1 MAVGVTSQLGCV
13 AARTLGRSA
22 VIHCR
27 ASCVHLSARKLPG
40 FRVARASQLSRAV
53 CRGSKG
59 RSSAL
64 QVVSGAVQQVSQEQ
78 LEKELADRQVPLI
91 IDFYATWCGPCVLL
105 AKELE
110 EVAAELGDKVK
121 VLKIDTDQNPELSS
135 QLQIQGLPTMV
146 FVGMDP
152 SKPALRTEGLLAAK
166 AIKDIVQNELSA
178 PAPAAPAPTA

>member
-1 MAVGVTSQLGCV
+1 MAVGVTSQLGFV
-13 AARTLGRSA
+13 TARAPARSA
-22 VIHCR
+22 VAQCR
-27 ASCVHLSARKLPG
+27 ASCTRLSARRLASS
-40 FRVARASQLSRAV
+40 RIARGSQLSRAV
-53 CRGSKG
+53 CRGAKG

-166 AIKDIVQNELSA
+166 AIKDIVENELSA
-178 PAPAAPAPTA
+178 SAPAAPAPTA